1 MPPPK
6 PRTVDPEQAVRDAL
20 KRVSEAGDEVEDVL
34 SQAERDVADVFVRR
48 HNELAP
54 ALEALATAERRLVET
69 VESHPQLFVK
79 PRSRSAAGVKA
90 ERRKRAD
97 TWEYDPETTAE
108 LIREH
113 MPALAAA
120 VATKTV
126 IDNKKLAALT
136 PAQLKKLG
144 VKRTVGAEKTAIKRL
159 RDDLDE
165 WRARLEPWLS

>member
-20 KRVSEAGDEVEDVL
+20 KRVSVAGDDLEDVL
-34 SQAERDVADVFVRR
+34 SQAELDVADVFVRR
-48 HNELAP
+48 HNELSPVLADL
-54 ALEALATAERRLVET
+54 ASAEQALLEA

-90 ERRKRAD
+90 ERRKSPD
-97 TWEYDPETTAE
+97 KWEFDPDATAK
-108 LIREH
+108 LIGEH
-113 MPALAAA
+113 MPALASAISK
-120 VATKTV
+120 KTV
-126 IDNKKLAALT
+126 IDTKKLGSLT

-144 VKRTVGAEKTAIKRL
+144 IKRTVGAEKTTIKRL

-165 WRARLEPWLS
+165 RRVRLEPWLS

>member
-6 PRTVDPEQAVRDAL
+6 PRSVDPEQAVRDAL
-20 KRVSEAGDEVEDVL
+20 KRVSEAGDDFEDVL

-54 ALEALATAERRLVET
+54 ALEALKTAEGRLVET

-90 ERRKRAD
+90 ERRKNAD
-97 TWEYDPETTAE
+97 KWELDPEATAE

-113 MPALAAA
+113 MPALASAISK
-120 VATKTV
+120 KTV
-126 IDNKKLAALT
+126 IDTKKLGSLT

-144 VKRTVGAEKTAIKRL
+144 VKRTVGAEKTTIKRL
-159 RDDLDE
+159 RDDLGE
-165 WRARLEPWLS
+165 RRARLEPWLS